1 MVFADS
7 GMKYK
12 SEKKI
17 LSICF
22 ENSEVWLWMFFY
34 LVQNIAAELNI
45 KLIKLKIFYIFW
57 VLSEN
62 KFSVIWH
69 P

>member
-62 KFSVIWH
+62 KFL
-69 P
+69 

>member
-45 KLIKLKIFYIFW
+45 KLIKLKIFYT
-57 VLSEN
+57 
-62 KFSVIWH
+62 
-69 P
+69 